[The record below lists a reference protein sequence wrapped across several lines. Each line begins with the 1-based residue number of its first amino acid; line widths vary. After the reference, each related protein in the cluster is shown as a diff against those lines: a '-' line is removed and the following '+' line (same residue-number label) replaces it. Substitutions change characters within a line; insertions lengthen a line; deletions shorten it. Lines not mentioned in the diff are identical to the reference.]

1 MDDSYFEDM
10 GFMCGMEI
18 HQQLKT
24 QRKLFCRCP
33 PVYRNDPPH
42 YTILRHM
49 RPTLSEMGTYDG
61 TALMEFKTRKNVTYQ
76 FYRDTCCSYEI
87 DDTPPFEMDEEALV
101 ISLVI
106 ASALNSHLVDEVHV
120 SRKQY
125 LDGTIPT
132 GFQRTAIVS
141 LRGRIP
147 WKDGRDLDIRQIS
160 LEEDACREVSDIGHE
175 VTFRT
180 DRLSI
185 PLVEVVTEPVAK
197 NPTEAREI
205 SERIG
210 RVMRSTGLVRRGA
223 GATRQDVNVS
233 IKGGKR
239 VEIKGV
245 PKLDLIPTIT
255 AGEAIR
261 QHNLLLIAQELERRG
276 LDPGNMDVEE
286 FNTMSASDVTAHLEG
301 RHVPSMSHI
310 WPETVRS
317 DGEHRA
323 MAVLVPGFNGLF
335 SHITHHSQR
344 FIDEISG
351 RVRVIACLDHLP
363 NVFSS
368 DMRPPEGMDDEL
380 YARIM
385 AHLGGDEDDAFVLVA
400 GNEADTLTAV
410 REIYIRCR
418 EAFDGV
424 PHETRQVIGPDETS
438 FERILP
444 GPDRMYPDTDRPP
457 IVVTPEILARVRS
470 LVPSLPYWEEEEE
483 MRSLGVSPDNAR
495 MLVVSELMPVYKKA
509 LSEGCSAP
517 LAARTLME
525 TFKDLMRKGHDT
537 SRLGGEHVLD
547 LLRMHKDGAITLNA
561 IPEALRHVCDKGGS
575 SGSAVRDLVL
585 EKLERPQARRSAEE
599 TAKARP
605 ELAALY
611 ANGDKGRLLGAVMA
625 SCRGRIDSDVVIGIL
640 DSMFPGIDK

>member
-10 GFMCGMEI
+10 GFICGMEI

-24 QRKLFCRCP
+24 DRKLFCRCP

-42 YTILRHM
+42 YTIVRHM

-61 TALMEFKTRKNVTYQ
+61 TALMEFKTKKNVTYQ

-147 WKDGRDLDIRQIS
+147 WREGRDLEIRQIS

-210 RVMRSTGLVRRGA
+210 RVMRSTGLVRRGL

-233 IKGGKR
+233 VRGGRR

-276 LDPGNMDVEE
+276 MDPGNMDVEE
-286 FNTMSASDVTAHLEG
+286 FKTMSASDVTAHLEG

-310 WPETVRS
+310 WPDIVRS
-317 DGEHRA
+317 DGGHRA
-323 MAVLVPGFNGLF
+323 MAVLVPGFKGIF

-363 NVFSS
+363 NVFAS
-368 DMRPPEGMDDEL
+368 DMQPPEGMDDEL

-385 AHLGGDEDDAFVLVA
+385 AHLGGGEDDAFILVA
-400 GNEADTLTAV
+400 GIEADTKTALK
-410 REIYIRCR
+410 EIYIRCR

-424 PHETRQVIGPDETS
+424 PHETRQVISPYETS

-470 LVPSLPYWEEEEE
+470 LVPPVPYWEDENE

-495 MLVVSELMPVYKKA
+495 MLVVSELMPLYQRAV
-509 LSEGCSAP
+509 SEGCSAP
-517 LAARTLME
+517 IAARTLME
-525 TFKDLMRKGHDT
+525 TLKDLRRKGNDT
-537 SRLGGEHVLD
+537 SRLGEDHILF
-547 LLRMHKDGAITLNA
+547 LLRMHRDGAITSKA
-561 IPEALRHVCDKGGS
+561 IPEALRYVCEKGT
-575 SGSAVRDLVL
+575 SGKAAVRELCL
-585 EKLERPQARRSAEE
+585 EKLGKADAHRLATEAAEARQ
-599 TAKARP
+599 

-611 ANGDKGRLLGAVMA
+611 ARGEKGRLLGAVMA
-625 SCRGRIDSDVVIGIL
+625 SCRGRIDPDVVIGVL
-640 DSMFPGIDK
+640 DSMFPDK

>member
-1 MDDSYFEDM
+1 MDDSYFEEL

-24 QRKLFCRCP
+24 NRKLFCRCP

-42 YTILRHM
+42 YTIVRHM

-106 ASALNSHLVDEVHV
+106 ASTLNSHLVDEVHV

-141 LRGRIP
+141 LMGRIP
-147 WKDGRDLDIRQIS
+147 WREGRDLDIRQIS

-185 PLVEVVTEPVAK
+185 PLVEVVTEPVAR
-197 NPTEAREI
+197 NPSEAREI

-233 IKGGKR
+233 VRGGKR

-261 QHNLLLIAQELERRG
+261 QHNLLLIAEDLHRRG
-276 LDPGNMDVEE
+276 LDPGKMEVEG
-286 FNTMSASDVTAHLEG
+286 FQTMVASDVTALLEG
-301 RHVPSMSHI
+301 RHVPSITHI
-310 WPETVRS
+310 WPESVHS
-317 DGEHRA
+317 DGEHRV
-323 MAVLVPGFNGLF
+323 MAVLVPGFKGIF
-335 SHITHHSQR
+335 SHITHHTQR

-351 RVRVIACLDHLP
+351 RVRVIACLDRLP
-363 NVFSS
+363 NVHSS
-368 DMRPPEGMDDEL
+368 DMEPPEGLDKEV
-380 YARIM
+380 YHRIM
-385 AHLGGDEDDAFVLVA
+385 AHLGGGEDDAFILVA

-410 REIYIRCR
+410 QEIYIRCR

-424 PHETRQVIGPDETS
+424 PHETRQVINPDETS

-470 LVPSLPYWEEEEE
+470 LVPPLPYWEDEEE

-495 MLVVSELMPVYKKA
+495 MLVVSELMPIYKKA
-509 LSEGCSAP
+509 VSERCSAP
-517 LAARTLME
+517 VAARTLME
-525 TFKDLMRKGHDT
+525 TLKDLRRKGHDM
-537 SRLGGEHVLD
+537 SRLGEEHILD
-547 LLRMHKDGAITLNA
+547 LLRLHRDGAITSKA
-561 IPEALRHVCDKGGS
+561 IPEAMRYVCEKGT
-575 SGSAVRDLVL
+575 SGKTAVRELRL
-585 EKLERPQARRSAEE
+585 EKLGKADAHRLATVAVEARQELSAH
-599 TAKARP
+599 
-605 ELAALY
+605 Y
-611 ANGDKGRLLGAVMA
+611 ASGEKSRLLGAVMA
-625 SCRGRIDSDVVIGIL
+625 SCRGRIDPDVVIGVL
-640 DSMFPGIDK
+640 DSMFPDK